1 MDTSDAC
8 FPEPSNMLFNAH
20 KKTISTLQHTN
31 AQQAS
36 MLDAIERSMAVIEFD
51 LQGTVL
57 RANDNF
63 LKTMSYRAEQV
74 VGQPHRTFCTPA
86 FARSAEYNQLWTQ
99 LRNGQ
104 FQSGTFERVA
114 GDGQSVWLEA
124 SYNPVRDDTGQVIKV
139 VKYAMDVTPRLQAE
153 SEANAK
159 LGAIDRAMAV
169 IEFNLD
175 GTIITAN
182 SNFLQRMGYSLAQI
196 QGKHHR
202 LFCKPELAN
211 SATYS
216 EFWKRLNQGELFNG
230 QFERID
236 KNGQTVWLEANY
248 NPVYDAS
255 GRLCKVVKF
264 ASDVTARVQQHAA
277 DAASAAQAYHIS
289 RNTRDI
295 AEKGADV
302 IQQTATGM
310 REIAA
315 DIDGSSQL
323 IAKLGER
330 SQQITAIVNT
340 IRGIADQTNLL
351 ALNAAIEAARAG
363 EQGRGFAVV
372 ADEVRQ
378 LAARTSGST
387 AEISSMIAMIQEETR
402 QAIDSMEGTRDRA
415 ALGVELANQAG
426 TVILQIREGTGE
438 AVQAVSAFANE
449 RGNN

>member
-36 MLDAIERSMAVIEFD
+36 LLDAIERSMAVIEFD
-51 LQGTVL
+51 LQGVVL

-63 LKTMSYRAEQV
+63 LKTMGFRAEQV
-74 VGQPHRTFCTPA
+74 VGQPHRMFCTPA

-114 GDGQSVWLEA
+114 GNGQSVWLEA
-124 SYNPVRDDTGQVIKV
+124 SYNPVRNDTGQVIKV

-175 GTIITAN
+175 GTILTAN
-182 SNFLQRMGYSLAQI
+182 DNFLQRMGYTLSQI
-196 QGKHHR
+196 QGQHHR
-202 LFCKPELAN
+202 VFCKPELAN
-211 SATYS
+211 SSAYS
-216 EFWKRLNQGELFNG
+216 EFWKRLNQGELFSG

-236 KNGQTVWLEANY
+236 KNGQIVWLEANY

-277 DAASAAQAYHIS
+277 DAASATQAYHIS
-289 RNTRDI
+289 INTRDI

-302 IQQTATGM
+302 IQQTASGM
-310 REIAA
+310 RAIAA

-387 AEISSMIAMIQEETR
+387 AEISSMIAMIQDETR
-402 QAIDSMEGTRDRA
+402 QAIESMDGTRDRA
-415 ALGVELANQAG
+415 ALGVDLANRAG
-426 TVILQIREGTGE
+426 TVILQIREGTSE
-438 AVQAVSAFANE
+438 AVQAVSVFANE
-449 RGNN
+449 RGNH

>member
-1 MDTSDAC
+1 
-8 FPEPSNMLFNAH
+8 MLFNAH
-20 KKTISTLQHTN
+20 KKTISTLQATL

-36 MLDAIERSMAVIEFD
+36 LLDAIDRSMAVIEFD

-57 RANDNF
+57 RANENF
-63 LKTMSYRAEQV
+63 LKAMGYTADQV
-74 VGQPHRTFCTPA
+74 VGQSHRLFCTPA
-86 FARSAEYNQLWTQ
+86 FARSAEYGQLWTQ

-104 FQSGTFERVA
+104 FQSGTFERITRS
-114 GDGQSVWLEA
+114 GQPIWLEA
-124 SYNPVRDDTGQVIKV
+124 SYNPVRDESGSVVKV
-139 VKYAMDVTPRLQAE
+139 VKYAMDVTPKMQAE
-153 SEANAK
+153 SEASAK
-159 LGAIDRAMAV
+159 LQAIDRAMAV

-175 GTIITAN
+175 GTIISAN
-182 SNFLQRMGYSLAQI
+182 QNFLHRMGYSLAQV

-202 LFCKPELAN
+202 MFCTPELAN
-211 SATYS
+211 SSAYS
-216 EFWKRLNQGELFNG
+216 EFWQRLNQGELFNG
-230 QFERID
+230 QFERVD
-236 KNGQTVWLEANY
+236 KNGHVVWLEANY

-255 GRLCKVVKF
+255 GRLCKVVKY
-264 ASDVTARVQQHAA
+264 ASDVTAMVEKHAA
-277 DAASAAQAYHIS
+277 DAQSATQAYHIS
-289 RNTRDI
+289 LQTRDF
-295 AEKGADV
+295 AEKGAEV

-315 DIDGSSQL
+315 NIDGSSTL

-387 AEISSMIAMIQEETR
+387 AEISSMIEMIQTETR
-402 QAIDSMEGTRDRA
+402 QAIDSMDGTRDRA
-415 ALGVELANQAG
+415 AQGVDLANQAG
-426 TVILQIREGTGE
+426 TVILQIRDGASE

-449 RGNN
+449 RGNR

>member
-1 MDTSDAC
+1 
-8 FPEPSNMLFNAH
+8 MLFNAH
-20 KKTISTLQHTN
+20 KKTINTLQHTVTH
-31 AQQAS
+31 QAS

-51 LQGTVL
+51 PQGNVL

-63 LKTMSYRAEQV
+63 LKATGYRAEQV
-74 VGQPHRTFCTPA
+74 VGQSHRMFCTPA
-86 FARSAEYNQLWTQ
+86 FARSAEYQQLWAN

-104 FQSGTFERVA
+104 FQSGTFERQA
-114 GDGQSVWLEA
+114 SNGESVWLEA
-124 SYNPVRDDTGQVIKV
+124 SYNPVRDEAGQVIKV
-139 VKYAMDVTPRLQAE
+139 VKFAMDVTPRLQAE

-159 LGAIDRAMAV
+159 LAAIGRAMAV

-182 SNFLQRMGYSLAQI
+182 ANFLQRMGYSLAQI
-196 QGKHHR
+196 QCKHHR
-202 LFCKPELAN
+202 LFCTQELA
-211 SATYS
+211 SSPAYS
-216 EFWKRLNQGELFNG
+216 EFWQRLNQGELFSG
-230 QFERID
+230 EFERVD
-236 KNGQTVWLEANY
+236 KNGRTVWLEANY

-264 ASDVTARVQQHAA
+264 ASDVTAKVQQHAA
-277 DAASAAQAYHIS
+277 DAASASQAYHIS
-289 RNTRDI
+289 LNTQDI
-295 AEKGADV
+295 AEKGAEV
-302 IQQTATGM
+302 IQQSASGM

-330 SQQITAIVNT
+330 SQQITTIVNT

-387 AEISSMIAMIQEETR
+387 AEISSMIAMIQDETR
-402 QAIDSMEGTRDRA
+402 QAIDSMDGTRDRA
-415 ALGVELANQAG
+415 AQGVDLANRAG
-426 TVILQIREGTGE
+426 TVILQIRQGTNE
-438 AVQAVSAFANE
+438 ALQAVSAFAND
-449 RGNN
+449 RGGR

>member
-1 MDTSDAC
+1 MDTFDAC

-31 AQQAS
+31 ALQAS
-36 MLDAIERSMAVIEFD
+36 LLDAIERSMAVIEFD
-51 LQGTVL
+51 LQGVVL

-63 LKTMSYRAEQV
+63 LKTMGYRAEQI
-74 VGQPHRTFCTPA
+74 VGQPHRMFCTPA

-114 GDGQSVWLEA
+114 GSGQSVWLEA
-124 SYNPVRDDTGQVIKV
+124 SYNPVRNDTGQVIKV
-139 VKYAMDVTPRLQAE
+139 VKYAMDVTPRLQTE

-182 SNFLQRMGYSLAQI
+182 GNFLQRMGYTLSQI
-196 QGKHHR
+196 QGQHHR
-202 LFCKPELAN
+202 VFCKPELAN
-211 SATYS
+211 SSAYS
-216 EFWKRLNQGELFNG
+216 EFWKRLNQGELFSG

-255 GRLCKVVKF
+255 GRLFKVVKF

-277 DAASAAQAYHIS
+277 DAASATQAYHIS
-289 RNTRDI
+289 MNTRDI

-302 IQQTATGM
+302 IQQTASGM
-310 REIAA
+310 RAIAA

-387 AEISSMIAMIQEETR
+387 AEISSMIAMIQDETR
-402 QAIDSMEGTRDRA
+402 QAIESMDSTRDRA
-415 ALGVELANQAG
+415 ALGVDLANRAG
-426 TVILQIREGTGE
+426 TVILQIREGTTE

-449 RGNN
+449 RGNH

>member
-20 KKTISTLQHTN
+20 KKTIITLQHTN

-57 RANDNF
+57 RANENF

-74 VGQPHRTFCTPA
+74 VGQPHRMFCTPA

-236 KNGQTVWLEANY
+236 KNGQIVWLEANY

-289 RNTRDI
+289 LNTRDI